1 MATSEE
7 LKRQILEQKL
17 EGNNENESN
26 NESENESGGLGR
38 IIDEPIVEKEEEEK
52 EEVEENN
59 TKVKVNKLDKF
70 KTIEEQANAYVEA
83 EKKISSQGKEVGE
96 LREQVKEMEELLK
109 VVDAQLKEEKDNLD
123 EDETGEGNNSTK
135 ELIMVKKRLKDL
147 EDKAKLKVKIAKAV
161 SDLRAKYDDYDTYTA
176 EEIETVKEL
185 GGKNPL
191 EIYILAAKGL
201 RKNKEQ
207 GSISSKEKAQKSVDS
222 IISKTRATVEKPSSG
237 GDIGSEGAPKDI
249 NKMDAKQLKGY
260 LKKELGIKEIEHY

>member
-96 LREQVKEMEELLK
+96 LREQVKEMEELF
-109 VVDAQLKEEKDNLD
+109 
-123 EDETGEGNNSTK
+123 GIS
-135 ELIMVKKRLKDL
+135 
-147 EDKAKLKVKIAKAV
+147 
-161 SDLRAKYDDYDTYTA
+161 YP
-176 EEIETVKEL
+176 TVKNRINGIASKLEFVEINPPASSNEILNQLDKGEISVEEAINKL
-185 GGKNPL
+185 GG
-191 EIYILAAKGL
+191 
-201 RKNKEQ
+201 NK
-207 GSISSKEKAQKSVDS
+207 
-222 IISKTRATVEKPSSG
+222 
-237 GDIGSEGAPKDI
+237 
-249 NKMDAKQLKGY
+249 
-260 LKKELGIKEIEHY
+260 